1 MLHQVRELAIGMRV
15 KEMNQL
21 THIFLSRPIY
31 SSVLL
36 QKFRLAYTHKDT
48 TNNSL
53 ALVTVQGW
61 NSFWAIKGR

>member
-1 MLHQVRELAIGMRV
+1 MLQQVRELAIGMRV

-21 THIFLSRPIY
+21 THILSRPIY

-36 QKFRLAYTHKDT
+36 QKFRLAYTHIDT
-48 TNNSL
+48 INNSL

-61 NSFWAIKGR
+61 NSFWVIKGR